1 MLQILRWAAVI
12 MLVVALASCSSGRRE
27 AAFTLEGVSAPEGV
41 CAVNPQQ
48 FGKAEPI
55 PDFRE
60 GNGCGINNG
69 FRVFTIGDVGLSP
82 EAMITCDLADALNT
96 WIASSVQP
104 TAQAVYGQK
113 VVSFKVAASYAC
125 RPRNNVRGAKLS
137 EHGQGDAID
146 IAAFTL
152 ADGREVN
159 VSPIIM
165 ATHKTS
171 AFCAR
176 CVAKAVGYFTPC
188 WGPAQIPIT
197 ATTYTWTA
205 NANAVAAG
213 HIAIRLAKHLIP
225 SIVSDRFT
233 KLSDTW
239 RARQGGKFEIYSFA
253 HSMPFGIGCAVL

>member
-159 VSPIIM
+159 VLTNYYGN
-165 ATHKTS
+165 AQDQRFLRTVRGQGCGLFHT
-171 AFCAR
+171 
-176 CVAKAVGYFTPC
+176 VL
-188 WGPAQIPIT
+188 GPGSDP
-197 ATTYTWTA
+197 YHRD
-205 NANAVAAG
+205 
-213 HIAIRLAKHLIP
+213 HIHL
-225 SIVSDRFT
+225 DRQ
-233 KLSDTW
+233 
-239 RARQGGKFEIYSFA
+239 RERRGGGPYC
-253 HSMPFGIGCAVL
+253 H